1 MCIGGPNDTRKMSRG
16 FLSHVY
22 AWPLNARRI
31 DPDGGATVVHCM
43 AMLQLRH
50 GWMLFTPPY
59 TPATSAPGL
68 AQPGHICT
76 RCTRTGPPRPHL
88 HRDWERP
95 DARTASSAHCTST
108 CGCRARCT
116 CNPHPGRCDYGV
128 PHGYPTRRTRP
139 LVRDTCRRMRATA
152 SRLERKQPP

>member
-76 RCTRTGPPRPHL
+76 GTGPARPQL
-88 HRDWERP
+88 HQMYQDWP
-95 DARTASSAHCTST
+95 TPATSAPGLGAAGRTDCFVCALYQYLRLSGAVYLQ
-108 CGCRARCT
+108 
-116 CNPHPGRCDYGV
+116 HPPG
-128 PHGYPTRRTRP
+128 P
-139 LVRDTCRRMRATA
+139 M
-152 SRLERKQPP
+152 

>member
-68 AQPGHICT
+68 GAAG
-76 RCTRTGPPRPHL
+76 RTDCFVCAL
-88 HRDWERP
+88 
-95 DARTASSAHCTST
+95 
-108 CGCRARCT
+108 
-116 CNPHPGRCDYGV
+116 YQ
-128 PHGYPTRRTRP
+128 Y
-139 LVRDTCRRMRATA
+139 L
-152 SRLERKQPP
+152 RLSGAVYLQPPPGPM